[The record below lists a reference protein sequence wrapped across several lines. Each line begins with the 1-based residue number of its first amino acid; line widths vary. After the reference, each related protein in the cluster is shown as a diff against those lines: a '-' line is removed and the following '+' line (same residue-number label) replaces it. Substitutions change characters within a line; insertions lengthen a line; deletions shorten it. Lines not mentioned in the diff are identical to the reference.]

1 MAVSKDDYKHFV
13 KTGKVSDSI
22 LNDIAEKVRTHSSLT
37 PEELSIFSDK
47 TSQVESILQKQY
59 SSSPSPKA
67 NSIFSEGYSKPLREA
82 SSLEEL
88 HKIAE
93 AGREQYPT
101 GPFWQAFK
109 TRKRELFLSQ
119 SPNVFLSKTG
129 EELYGIPVNPRTIQ
143 TSLGEERIKRDLY
156 GQLFTRK
163 QLEGI
168 DPISDTANLTNKGIN
183 YSEFLGKQKQSAAWI
198 GFDLETTGLL
208 KDFSNKRL
216 GSHIGLLSM
225 GTTIGGSSGII
236 EQQLHLG
243 TLDPNRP
250 KFGDYIEGS
259 IIPKHLQLQEE
270 SSIAALKK
278 AGVNV
283 SNNISE
289 KDILSSFIGNLEKN
303 KNASLL
309 GYNIKNFDI
318 PFMEKIAERHGLSGQ
333 LASAMGNR
341 NVIDVADYAKAFL
354 SERFY
359 NKYVGWQEG
368 SFSQM
373 GRNPAGWQLEA
384 VAHGFGFDGST
395 GGAHTPLQDTL
406 MTEHVYKSLTG
417 QNPERVFNEQ
427 RYLEKMKALGNELTP
442 MSEFEKLTTIKE
454 GKRYLSLPKEAI
466 PPLKLGTAGEEIRE
480 SLFSK
485 GKSFALKNKG
495 KLAIGVGLLA
505 VGGLLFS
512 GKDDEYNT
520 IEALQHGNMA
530 EGIRRTYT
538 DFGSG
543 YRGLPSSLMGV
554 EIDPEILSYKRD
566 IIQTGKYK
574 DVEAELKRREKE
586 QQENVGS
593 LGDSDFKA
601 KRDLNLD
608 TIIGIN
614 YRNRRL
620 RQVRLEQFNI
630 NVEDAD
636 TLVLKRKGIFGF
648 FSKDIQIRLA
658 GIDAPESASH
668 EADPLDPV
676 RIWQEQPEAEESSEK
691 LRELIAQQKNL
702 SLIVGGERT
711 YGRYVGALIGDKS
724 ALNID
729 LASIGAVS
737 ALPFGSES
745 EDVLSRTLIESEQKK
760 AQRQNLG
767 IWSLARYKAV
777 DLVQD
782 TIRNPITF
790 NTITRIDKMAQ
801 NLNLAA
807 YGSFLED
814 LGTER
819 RNLTPD
825 ERETAKRIG
834 YVLRKT
840 HGPRKRY
847 YNQKEGLHP
856 ESQGLGAKMIQG
868 LTDFGS
874 NSVITAGLGKVSGEI
889 AQKMTMTLFRG
900 TAKKVK
906 IHKPELSKGLNKG
919 KQELETFIERIR
931 KEEFPNR
938 PSRLSSSYWSPQ
950 PSVASA
956 YAANNRTR
964 YTFIGRLKE
973 KLSTLLGKPSSG
985 FISKRQVDPNDIF
998 MTSISFYGEAM
1009 KAYNMKNQ
1017 ELLLE
1022 ATRKYWKGITDF
1034 APEDIASNKKVLEV
1048 LLPNTTKADVIWP
1061 LQDFSIKA
1069 HADLAVQSLEASILR
1084 GQKFSGMPNSGTM
1097 AAEIRE
1103 QLTEFKK
1110 DFASRWD
1117 PARNI
1122 AASVFKGI
1130 KGRKALNLL
1139 KKTEEWK
1146 TMLSTAEQLKELSY
1160 GSYGTTY
1167 LMEGTF
1173 RGEKFKFVKKVP
1185 NTKIVDENSDFLTGG
1200 PSKEKRIAALKKEA
1214 SVMPIVQDRIAPSV
1228 YGFDEET
1235 NALYMELMP
1244 GKTLHELHQEGT
1256 KIPINKILKE
1266 IKQEAKKVAKQ
1277 GVKNT
1282 DIHSNN
1288 IMYDPET
1295 GKVSWID
1302 WGIAESSTGSSKE
1315 LLEKNSAEMAEAI
1328 TKKLT
1333 PQIKAKINPKREEEG
1348 FFEMDFGSFN
1358 SMSSKAKQSFR
1369 DLSQNSVGV
1378 SFRASRSA
1386 IKHGSYS
1393 SVAQ

>member
-1 MAVSKDDYKHFV
+1 LAVSKDDYKHFV

-59 SSSPSPKA
+59 SSSPSPKT

-101 GPFWQAFK
+101 GPFWQEFK
-109 TRKRELFLSQ
+109 TRKRELSLSQ

-129 EELYGIPVNPRTIQ
+129 EELYGIPVNPRTTQ
-143 TSLGEERIKRDLY
+143 SSLGKERIKRDLY

-168 DPISDTANLTNKGIN
+168 DPISNTANLTNKGIN

-225 GTTIGGSSGII
+225 GTTIGGSSGIT

-847 YNQKEGLHP
+847 YNQKE
-856 ESQGLGAKMIQG
+856 K
-868 LTDFGS
+868 
-874 NSVITAGLGKVSGEI
+874 
-889 AQKMTMTLFRG
+889 
-900 TAKKVK
+900 
-906 IHKPELSKGLNKG
+906 
-919 KQELETFIERIR
+919 
-931 KEEFPNR
+931 
-938 PSRLSSSYWSPQ
+938 
-950 PSVASA
+950 
-956 YAANNRTR
+956 
-964 YTFIGRLKE
+964 
-973 KLSTLLGKPSSG
+973 
-985 FISKRQVDPNDIF
+985 
-998 MTSISFYGEAM
+998 
-1009 KAYNMKNQ
+1009 
-1017 ELLLE
+1017 
-1022 ATRKYWKGITDF
+1022 
-1034 APEDIASNKKVLEV
+1034 
-1048 LLPNTTKADVIWP
+1048 
-1061 LQDFSIKA
+1061 
-1069 HADLAVQSLEASILR
+1069 
-1084 GQKFSGMPNSGTM
+1084 GQKFSAMPNSGTM

-1103 QLTEFKK
+1103 QFTEFKK

-1122 AASVFKGI
+1122 AASVFKGT

-1295 GKVSWID
+1295 GKISWID

-1378 SFRASRSA
+1378 SFRASRNA
-1386 IKHGSYS
+1386 VKHGSYS